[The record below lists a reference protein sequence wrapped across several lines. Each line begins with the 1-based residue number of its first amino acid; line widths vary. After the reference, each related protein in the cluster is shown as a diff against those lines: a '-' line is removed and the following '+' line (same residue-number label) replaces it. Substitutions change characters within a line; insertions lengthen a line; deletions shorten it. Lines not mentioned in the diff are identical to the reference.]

1 MAAVQRIQQGL
12 RALFAFSR
20 PVNDT
25 LAADYLTPPLMALF
39 RNMRRSE
46 RLHSL
51 RVLRGLLAEGD
62 VPPELA
68 IAALL
73 HDVGKTRYPL
83 MIWQKTL
90 PVLVKLVNPALVTR
104 WSGGDAKNL
113 LLRPFVVYV
122 HHPEWSA
129 ELLAAAGAPERAV
142 WLARHHQEAP
152 ALWANHPDAPLL
164 QRLHDADDM
173 N

>member
-20 PVNDT
+20 PVDDGF
-25 LAADYLTPPLMALF
+25 AEAYLTPPLMALF
-39 RNMRRSE
+39 LKMRRSE
-46 RLHSL
+46 RFHSL
-51 RVLRGLLAEGD
+51 RVLRSLLAQGD

-90 PVLVKLVNPALVTR
+90 PVLVKLVSPALVER
-104 WSGGDAKNL
+104 WSSGDGKNL

-122 HHPEWSA
+122 QHPAWSA

-142 WLARHHQEAP
+142 WL
-152 ALWANHPDAPLL
+152 
-164 QRLHDADDM
+164 
-173 N
+173 